1 MVITYLKISLLVNEQ
16 ELDYIAQLNPDVIND
31 VYQNLKP
38 EQEEE

>member
-1 MVITYLKISLLVNEQ
+1 MNEQ

-38 EQEEE
+38 EQEEEYKRIRNTKW